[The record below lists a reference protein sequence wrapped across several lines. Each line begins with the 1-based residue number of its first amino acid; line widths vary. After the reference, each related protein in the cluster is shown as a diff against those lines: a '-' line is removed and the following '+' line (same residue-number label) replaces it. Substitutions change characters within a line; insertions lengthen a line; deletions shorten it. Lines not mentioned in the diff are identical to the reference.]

1 MCQNLTLRS
10 CTNPICTKQ
19 VNTRQVHISL
29 KQDQSTTINHQT
41 SVHQYTPNHTT
52 RRVMKWSK
60 WRILSQSPY
69 HITRVLIRNLQASM
83 LHPHRLPSKSHPTSR
98 NSTPS
103 RATPTSWLSL
113 FSSPNHFPSHSRSS
127 RGSIPQRATT
137 SRSQLSI
144 R

>member
-1 MCQNLTLRS
+1 MCQSLTLQS
-10 CTNPICTKQ
+10 YTNQSCTKQ
-19 VNTRQVHISL
+19 VSTRQVLISL
-29 KQDQSTTINHQT
+29 KQEQSTTINHQT
-41 SVHQYTPNHTT
+41 SVHQCTRHHTT

-60 WRILSQSPY
+60 WKSRSPN

-83 LHPHRLPSKSHPTSR
+83 PHLHRPPSKSHPTSR
-98 NSTPS
+98 NSIPS

-113 FSSPNHFPSHSRSS
+113 FSSLNHFPSHSRSS